1 MGLSPLREQ
10 AHQFGSLAL
19 SCGEFVAI
27 HQGTAYAGH
36 AASSPEGTGQTPTPG
51 AMGTHPLPQL
61 PLVTCPPSASLRQ
74 VVKRMSEEC
83 VHHLRGRRADAL
95 GHHRT
100 RRHTDTARAPRQS
113 HLRGS
118 EYWGTRVGRRQSQ

>member
-83 VHHLRGRRADAL
+83 VHHLWVVDAGQTPLAIIAPGDILTLLVRRAKVI
-95 GHHRT
+95 
-100 RRHTDTARAPRQS
+100 
-113 HLRGS
+113 S
-118 EYWGTRVGRRQSQ
+118 EAASTGAHE